1 MHTVELLSQAI
12 DVARKLG
19 YQVREDELEGAG
31 GGHCL
36 IGGKKLLLLD
46 LTQTHQEQLR
56 DVTDALRTEPD
67 LQTLALSAPLAG
79 YIHSGETA

>member
-12 DVARKLG
+12 EVARRLG

-36 IGGKKLLLLD
+36 IGGKKWLLLD
-46 LTQTHQEQLR
+46 LTQSHQEQLR
-56 DVTDALRTEPD
+56 DVTDALRDEPA
-67 LQTLALSAPLAG
+67 LETAELSPTLKG
-79 YIHSGETA
+79 YIHAGETA